1 MKKFSA
7 VFCMCAVSCAVCA
20 QPSSGV
26 FSADDSV
33 LREATRVYAAT
44 AAMKSAFAAER
55 ARLADLEKS
64 YAALVES
71 KRARLAEIKRAN
83 EKRLSDS
90 RALSAKIE
98 RDERALAELSAFLDS
113 FFSEMAS
120 DSRVR
125 SLLERSGVSFGGF
138 SERTVPEKF
147 RALCSA
153 LTFLSSEDAKVSR
166 GNGVVSSG
174 VFVSAS
180 GKDSGGVPLLKVQ
193 RKGGGNEK

>member
-1 MKKFSA
+1 MKKASTI
-7 VFCMCAVSCAVCA
+7 FCMCAVSCAVCA
-20 QPSSGV
+20 QSSAGA
-26 FSADDSV
+26 FSADDAV
-33 LREATRVYAAT
+33 LREATNVYASA

-71 KRARLAEIKRAN
+71 KRARLAEIRRAN

-90 RALSAKIE
+90 RAVSSKIG

-113 FFSEMAS
+113 FLSRIMADSRARAALEKGGVAFDKFSEKS
-120 DSRVR
+120 
-125 SLLERSGVSFGGF
+125 
-138 SERTVPEKF
+138 VPEKF

-153 LTFLSSEDAKVSR
+153 LTFLAAEDAKVERES
-166 GNGVVSSG
+166 GSVVTG
-174 VFVSAS
+174 IFVSAS
-180 GKDSGGVPLLKVQ
+180 GKDSGGVPILKVQ